1 MISTSNRR
9 CNLVIYAQAMP
20 FPDPK
25 IEYLLVQGGF
35 LDVAKLRQV
44 KIDGALVITLV
55 ERWRS
60 ESHTFDLPIGNAQS
74 P

>member
-1 MISTSNRR
+1 
-9 CNLVIYAQAMP
+9 MP